1 MNIYVEDKYIRLMK
15 RNGID
20 PVAFTRQAFLSAIA
34 DAELSDTTFEIR
46 EEPID
51 PKVCP
56 ECGRDTDWYGDCWE
70 EATICSHCKIQ
81 WPADRI

>member
-1 MNIYVEDKYIRLMK
+1 MNIYVEDKYIRLLK

-20 PVAFTRQAFLSAIA
+20 PASFARQAFLSAME
-34 DAELSDTTFEIR
+34 DAELNDVEYETR

-51 PKVCP
+51 PKLCP
-56 ECGRDTDWYGDCWE
+56 ECGQSTDWYGSCWE
-70 EATICSHCKIQ
+70 DATICSYCKIQ